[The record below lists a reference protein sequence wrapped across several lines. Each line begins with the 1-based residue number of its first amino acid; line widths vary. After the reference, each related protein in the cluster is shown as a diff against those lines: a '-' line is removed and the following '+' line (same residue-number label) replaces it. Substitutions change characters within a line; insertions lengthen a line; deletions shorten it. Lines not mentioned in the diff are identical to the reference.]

1 MSSLEF
7 REELSGRP
15 EDRER
20 VRALPQDVRRS
31 VLVGG
36 LDGLAEFC
44 TDQSL
49 VMGTNH
55 GKAIKE
61 IQFEKDCNSP

>member
-1 MSSLEF
+1 MLSFEF

-15 EDRER
+15 EDRET

-31 VLVGG
+31 LLAGG

-44 TDQSL
+44 TF
-49 VMGTNH
+49 
-55 GKAIKE
+55 KA
-61 IQFEKDCNSP
+61 